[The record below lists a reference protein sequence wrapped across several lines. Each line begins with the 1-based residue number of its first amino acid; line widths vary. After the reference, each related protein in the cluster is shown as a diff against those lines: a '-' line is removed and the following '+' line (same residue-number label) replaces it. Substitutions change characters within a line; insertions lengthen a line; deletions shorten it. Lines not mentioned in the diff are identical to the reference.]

1 MLPDFR
7 IRQREYL
14 LEISRAITE
23 ELDLEKVLG
32 LIVRVSTE
40 LLSGHAG
47 LIALRQESGGW
58 RVAATSGIN
67 PALLK
72 QLGPLLADIPDQ
84 KDAARFELPEVNR
97 RLQRMTAAASLG
109 LLTGVGLPMV
119 TRSEVV
125 GVVFVFRSYR
135 GVFSSED
142 RSLLAGF
149 ASQAAIAVQ
158 NASLYRDISQQRQ
171 HLASVLESSADGIFI
186 LDPAHRLVG
195 FNPACVRLTGTPV
208 EDALGEEHAQVIR
221 WARRTHGV
229 SLEEA
234 EASGWPLNRQATL
247 YVEGELQTRD
257 GGTISVGVTYAPTTA
272 SDGRL
277 LGIVGNVR
285 DITRFREAEELKST
299 FISII
304 SHELRTP
311 VALIKGYVGTLR
323 REDATWDPSIV
334 RQSLAVI
341 EEEADRLATLIDDL
355 LDASRLQAGALRLK
369 RSEVALD
376 QLAAQSAERFQ
387 TQSDRHRFEV
397 HFPPRFPVV
406 IADHDRLSQVVSNL
420 LSNAVKYS
428 PQGGTITLSGQV
440 RPDDVVVCVADQ
452 GPGISRQDAPRVFD
466 RFYRA
471 TEAARSTK
479 GAGLGLFLAKAVVEA
494 HGGQIWVDDS
504 GTTGARICFS
514 LPRAPNPARH
524 KD

>member
-23 ELDLEKVLG
+23 ELDLEKVLS
-32 LIVRVSTE
+32 LVVRLATE

-47 LIALRQESGGW
+47 LITLRQESGGW
-58 RVAATSGIN
+58 HVAANSGIN

-84 KDAARFELPEVNR
+84 KDPARFELPEVNR

-125 GVVFVFRSYR
+125 GVIFVFRSYR
-135 GVFSSED
+135 GVFSADD
-142 RSLLAGF
+142 RNLLSGF

-158 NASLYRDISQQRQ
+158 NASLYRDVTQQRQ

-186 LDPAHRLVG
+186 LDPAHEVIG
-195 FNPACVRLTGTPV
+195 FNRACARLTGLTA
-208 EDALGEEHAQVIR
+208 EQAIGREHSQIIH
-221 WARRTHGV
+221 WARRTHGP

-234 EASGWPLNRQATL
+234 EASGWPLSAQAAL
-247 YVEGELQTRD
+247 YVEGDLRRSD
-257 GGTISVGVTYAPTTA
+257 GGTTSVGVTYAPTTA
-272 SDGRL
+272 ADGRL

-323 REDATWDPSIV
+323 REDASWEPDIV

-341 EEEADRLATLIDDL
+341 EDEADRLAYLIDDL

-369 RSEVALD
+369 PSELALD
-376 QLAAQSAERFQ
+376 QLTERAVERFQ
-387 TQSDRHRFEV
+387 TQSDKHHFV
-397 HFPPRFPVV
+397 VQFPPSFPIV
-406 IADHDRLSQVVSNL
+406 IADEDRISQVINNL

-428 PQGGTITLSGQV
+428 PDGGTITLTGQP
-440 RPDDVVVCVADQ
+440 RAKDVMLCISDE
-452 GPGISRQDAPRVFD
+452 GPGISQQDAPRVFD
-466 RFYRA
+466 RFFRA
-471 TEAARSTK
+471 TEAARTTK
-479 GAGLGLFLAKAVVEA
+479 GTGLGLYLAKAVVEA
-494 HGGQIWVDDS
+494 HGGQIWVDES
-504 GTTGARICFS
+504 PARGARVCFS
-514 LPRAPNPARH
+514 LPRPPAP
-524 KD
+524 DEEE

>member
-14 LEISRAITE
+14 LEITRAITE

-32 LIVRVSTE
+32 LVVRLATE

-47 LIALRQESGGW
+47 VIALRQESGGW
-58 RVAATSGIN
+58 HMAASSGIN

-72 QLGPLLADIPDQ
+72 QLGPLLSDIPDQ
-84 KDAARFELPEVNR
+84 KDPARFELPEVNR
-97 RLQRMTAAASLG
+97 RLQRMTEAASMG

-125 GVVFVFRSYR
+125 GVIFVFRSYR
-135 GVFSSED
+135 GVFSADD
-142 RSLLAGF
+142 RNLLSGF

-158 NASLYRDISQQRQ
+158 NASLYRDVTQQRQ

-186 LDPAHRLVG
+186 LDPAHKVIG
-195 FNPACVRLTGTPV
+195 FNRACARLTGIPA
-208 EDALGEEHAQVIR
+208 EQAIGKEHATVIQ
-221 WARRTHGV
+221 WVRRTHGV
-229 SLEEA
+229 PLEEA
-234 EASGWPLNRQATL
+234 VTSGWPLSPQATL
-247 YVEGELQTRD
+247 YVEGDLRRRD
-257 GGTISVGVTYAPTTA
+257 GGRTSVGVTYAPTAAT
-272 SDGRL
+272 DGRL

-285 DITRFREAEELKST
+285 DITRYREAEELKTT

-323 REDATWDPSIV
+323 REDATWEPAIV

-341 EEEADRLATLIDDL
+341 EDEADRLASLIDDL

-376 QLAAQSAERFQ
+376 QLARRAAERFR
-387 TQSDRHRFEV
+387 TQSGQHGFEV
-397 HFPPRFPVV
+397 QFPPNFPIV
-406 IADHDRLSQVVSNL
+406 IADEDRISQVITNL

-428 PQGGTITLSGQV
+428 PDGGTITIAGQS
-440 RPDDVVVCVADQ
+440 RPTDILVCITDE
-452 GPGISRQDAPRVFD
+452 GPGISQQDAPRVFD
-466 RFYRA
+466 RFFRA
-471 TEAARSTK
+471 GDTARTTK
-479 GAGLGLFLAKAVVEA
+479 GTGLGLYLSKAVVEA
-494 HGGQIWVDDS
+494 HGGQIWVDEAPVK
-504 GTTGARICFS
+504 GARICFT
-514 LPRAPNPARH
+514 LPRAPLIPP
-524 KD
+524 DE